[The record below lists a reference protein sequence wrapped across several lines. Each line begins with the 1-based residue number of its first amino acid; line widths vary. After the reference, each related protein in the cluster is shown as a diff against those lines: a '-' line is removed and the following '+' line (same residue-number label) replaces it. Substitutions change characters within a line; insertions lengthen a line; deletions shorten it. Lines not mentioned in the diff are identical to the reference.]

1 MLSRLGRFVRASVNF
16 VGLMAVGLIIGV
28 VITAIGSGFSGAA
41 GTKKILDINSFAA
54 GLATGLGLEL
64 VSKLGWRELPRR
76 IAAWIASSFP
86 VLKLGA
92 VAALCVGVLVFY

>member
-1 MLSRLGRFVRASVNF
+1 MLSRLGRFVRASVSF

-41 GTKKILDINSFAA
+41 GAKKILDINSFAA

-76 IAAWIASSFP
+76 IAAWIAASFP